1 MAGWFIITH
10 HDFPQDSLPLTV
22 GTIPARLSDGIWEQV
37 QKERIRLASC
47 TESWDRG
54 SHMQNGHK
62 QDRER
67 ECAARQRNWVKEEA
81 EEGVEE
87 NGI

>member
-10 HDFPQDSLPLTV
+10 HDVPQDSLSINR
-22 GTIPARLSDGIWEQV
+22 GTILAWLSDGIWEQL

-47 TESWDRG
+47 TGSWNHS

-67 ECAARQRNWVKEEA
+67 ECADKEI
-81 EEGVEE
+81 G
-87 NGI
+87 